1 MWFFSS
7 IISGKCR
14 RGVRTLKHCLLC
26 KSVVA
31 FIPSLLFVSTSP
43 WPWQETHHCEGSV
56 QKKKKKNKGRKCT
69 KVGEIVWLK
78 WNECAVC
85 EVCASLFLL
94 ERQRL
99 RTTRAPLIQGGAGFF
114 FFPGAEQNER
124 TPQRSSQQSG
134 FNTDFLHL
142 TATLITLSGGT
153 CAGSTNAST
162 LLPSCSLFYWAQVH
176 TTFPLSVLYSL
187 SE

>member
-1 MWFFSS
+1 M
-7 IISGKCR
+7 
-14 RGVRTLKHCLLC
+14 T
-26 KSVVA
+26 
-31 FIPSLLFVSTSP
+31 P
-43 WPWQETHHCEGSV
+43 
-56 QKKKKKNKGRKCT
+56 
-69 KVGEIVWLK
+69 
-78 WNECAVC
+78 
-85 EVCASLFLL
+85 EVCAFLFLL

-99 RTTRAPLIQGGAGFF
+99 RTRAPLIQGGAGFF
-114 FFPGAEQNER
+114 GFFSGAEQNER

-153 CAGSTNAST
+153 CAGSTDAST
-162 LLPSCSLFYWAQVH
+162 LLPSWSLFYWAQVH